1 MASSPDEHGIMGT
14 SDPHSFRTCVST
26 SWTHGM
32 PEHAGDDSEHGLL
45 SSWFFCQAAKKFAL
59 STSATVSGR
68 VGAELEEKEDE
79 ATTSL
84 SSLSTTCNGKLNIFI
99 KEMKEDT

>member
-14 SDPHSFRTCVST
+14 SDPQSFRTCVST

-32 PEHAGDDSEHGLL
+32 PEQAGDDSEKVPL
-45 SSWFFCQAAKKFAL
+45 SSWFFCQAAEKFAL

-68 VGAELEEKEDE
+68 VGSGLEEKEDE

-99 KEMKEDT
+99 KEGKEDT